1 MWQNIKGCV
10 YLRVIAGA
18 KRGLKLFEFEGS
30 DIRPTT
36 DRVKENIFNIISPY
50 VYDSSVLDLFCGTGA
65 LSVESLSRGAKSA
78 VLCDVCKKSL
88 DLAKKNAVHAGFSD
102 KCTFVLKNGL
112 DFLCSTNC
120 RFDIVFMDPPYNS
133 GLAKKALEAVFEK
146 DVLNEGAIVVLER
159 DEPDAVK
166 SDLAVLVKEKKY
178 GRTHIGIYTKKTQTA
193 ESGGNG
199 E

>member
-1 MWQNIKGCV
+1 MTAVFWICFAEPAHCRLN
-10 YLRVIAGA
+10 RSAA
-18 KRGLKLFEFEGS
+18 ALKA
-30 DIRPTT
+30 
-36 DRVKENIFNIISPY
+36 
-50 VYDSSVLDLFCGTGA
+50 LFC
-65 LSVESLSRGAKSA
+65 
-78 VLCDVCKKSL
+78 
-88 DLAKKNAVHAGFSD
+88 GFSD

>member
-1 MWQNIKGCV
+1 MK
-10 YLRVIAGA
+10 LKIAVCDDDLQWSERIRQSISEYMCHVNQQCDIQVFESGEELCGA
-18 KRGLKLFEFEGS
+18 FHGS
-30 DIRPTT
+30 H
-36 DRVKENIFNIISPY
+36 S
-50 VYDSSVLDLFCGTGA
+50 
-65 LSVESLSRGAKSA
+65 
-78 VLCDVCKKSL
+78 
-88 DLAKKNAVHAGFSD
+88 
-102 KCTFVLKNGL
+102 
-112 DFLCSTNC
+112 
-120 RFDIVFMDPPYNS
+120 FDIVFLDPPYNS

-159 DEPDAVK
+159 DEPDAVT